1 MKHFWFF
8 DLDGTLADTDKDIR
22 EAWRATLDDLGIAC
36 PNFDRDFVAGPP
48 IETMAEILFPGLYTD
63 ELGVKLRAGFG
74 DHYDYDGFPN
84 TFEYPGVMDAVRK
97 LKSHGCEVFIA
108 TNKRFAGATLMA
120 EKFGWNKVFDF
131 IYAGDMYSGEAL
143 AWARARSEQRTVSI
157 EQLKKGSAA
166 TTPCSLLPAHCLGK
180 LKKPALLAK
189 ILADRGISAADAVMV
204 GDTASDFEAARA
216 NGIESVGVTWGYGKP
231 EELALADRLVSDAG
245 FLV

>member
-1 MKHFWFF
+1 MKHYWFF

-22 EAWRATLDDLGIAC
+22 EAWRATLADLGIEC
-36 PNFDRDFVAGPP
+36 QNFDRDFVAGPP

-63 ELGVKLRAGFG
+63 ELGEKLRAGFG
-74 DHYDYDGFPN
+74 DHYDHDGFPN

-97 LKSHGCEVFIA
+97 LKSLGCEVFIA

-120 EKFGWNKVFDF
+120 EKFGWNNVFDF
-131 IYAGDMYSGEAL
+131 IYAGDMYKDDP
-143 AWARARSEQRTVSI
+143 SI
-157 EQLKKGSAA
+157 
-166 TTPCSLLPAHCLGK
+166 GK

-216 NGIESVGVTWGYGKP
+216 NGIESIGVTWGYGKP
-231 EELALADRLVSDAG
+231 AELALAGCLVSDPSD
-245 FLV
+245 LLRK

>member
-1 MKHFWFF
+1 MKRFWFF

-22 EAWRATLDDLGIAC
+22 EAWRATLSDLGIEC
-36 PNFDRDFVAGPP
+36 SNFDRDFVAGPP

-74 DHYDYDGFPN
+74 EHYDRDGFPN

-97 LKSHGCEVFIA
+97 LKSLGCEVFIA

-120 EKFGWNKVFDF
+120 AKFGWDKVFDF
-131 IYAGDMYSGEAL
+131 IYAGDMY
-143 AWARARSEQRTVSI
+143 
-157 EQLKKGSAA
+157 KDD
-166 TTPCSLLPAHCLGK
+166 PAVGK

-189 ILADRGISAADAVMV
+189 ILAERGISAADAVMV

-216 NGIESVGVTWGYGKP
+216 NGVESIGVTWGYGKQA
-231 EELALADRLVSDAG
+231 ELAQADRLVSDAE
-245 FLV
+245 FLI

>member
-1 MKHFWFF
+1 MKHYWFF

-22 EAWRATLDDLGIAC
+22 EAWRATLSDLGIEC

-48 IETMAEILFPGLYTD
+48 IEAMAEILFPGLYTD

-74 DHYDYDGFPN
+74 GHYDHDGFPD

-97 LKSHGCEVFIA
+97 LKALGCEVFIA

-120 EKFGWNKVFDF
+120 AKFGWDKVFDF
-131 IYAGDMYSGEAL
+131 IYAGDMYKDDP
-143 AWARARSEQRTVSI
+143 SI
-157 EQLKKGSAA
+157 
-166 TTPCSLLPAHCLGK
+166 GK

-189 ILADRGISAADAVMV
+189 ILAERGISAADAVMV

-216 NGIESVGVTWGYGKP
+216 NGIESIGVTWGYGKP
-231 EELALADRLVSDAG
+231 AELAMADRLVSSAE

>member
-1 MKHFWFF
+1 MKHYWFF

-22 EAWRATLDDLGIAC
+22 EAWRATLADLGIEC

-74 DHYDYDGFPN
+74 DHYDHDGFPN

-97 LKSHGCEVFIA
+97 LKSLGCEVFIA

-120 EKFGWNKVFDF
+120 EKFGWDRVFDF
-131 IYAGDMYSGEAL
+131 IYAGDMYKDDP
-143 AWARARSEQRTVSI
+143 SI
-157 EQLKKGSAA
+157 
-166 TTPCSLLPAHCLGK
+166 GK

-216 NGIESVGVTWGYGKP
+216 NGVESVGVTWGYGKP
-231 EELALADRLVSDAG
+231 TELALAGCLVSDPSD
-245 FLV
+245 LLRK

>member
-22 EAWRATLDDLGIAC
+22 EAWRATLADLGIEC

-74 DHYDYDGFPN
+74 EHYDHDGFPN

-97 LKSHGCEVFIA
+97 LKSLGCEVFIA

-120 EKFGWNKVFDF
+120 EKFGWDKVFDF
-131 IYAGDMYSGEAL
+131 IYAGDMY
-143 AWARARSEQRTVSI
+143 
-157 EQLKKGSAA
+157 KDD
-166 TTPCSLLPAHCLGK
+166 PAVGK

-189 ILADRGISAADAVMV
+189 ILAERGISAADAVMV

-216 NGIESVGVTWGYGKP
+216 NGIESIGVTWGYGKP
-231 EELALADRLVSDAG
+231 EELAQAGSLVSDPAD
-245 FLV
+245 LLRP